1 MPCEDEIKR
10 ISSGKNCVSPFARIT
25 DLNGSTLSSSVWVRL
40 PDLDEGFSEANR
52 PIRAL
57 TSHSPPN
64 WTLVFIAWSATGSMA
79 SSKSFDLAAAFAD
92 LSRSCSVQA
101 YQKVLT
107 TATKNLHM
115 AMKAAR
121 FDCCSFISL
130 SFRNTP
136 LLVTTYLSL
145 RRFLSEEPAVIIH
158 LPMLIFRRLMAV
170 RRVLASGLRPG
181 RSCIAYT
188 ATLRQVVEEHNAAV
202 LRLGKM
208 ELIATIDAFFGQRSS
223 WCVVRISR
231 FDHCD
236 GDNYDWCHSHIP
248 FRRGS
253 RSENPNMA
261 VLGSFSV
268 RLITSSVTKLN
279 EKVHEH
285 EHKRIEAL
293 DLKDRANYPD
303 LDGQITQNSDGQHG
317 SLAPAN
323 IAWRIIVPLKP
334 DHPDTVTALNQTLFF
349 NEQFLSKYPKEHLA
363 LQCKAVALIR
373 TEKYE
378 ECLSTVK
385 KFPELTKY
393 VIFEKAYAEYRL
405 NRIHDA
411 LKTLEDGEP
420 NDLRILE
427 LKAQVLYRLE
437 EFTEAYACLRQV
449 IRNSQDDFGEERLTN
464 LTAVAASAACFKQ
477 QHIDIDVNPDTYE
490 GKFNLACYQLGLG
503 NVAKAETLLH
513 DAETVCRTALADD
526 PEVTED
532 EVNEELAPIT
542 TQQAYLLQRAGKE
555 DAANHI
561 YQSVTRHRSTDPALL
576 AVAANNIVCINK
588 EQNIFDSRKRIKMAS
603 IDGLQHKLFAKQRE
617 EIVINQGL
625 FYWHTNQA
633 DACHVKAKAVLQM
646 NPHSARGVLLSV
658 SQLLKERQYDRAA
671 SMLEVCSI
679 FSSTGHD
686 STDDLSV
693 LFSLAQLRLR
703 RGTGGQICSG
713 VPRAEN
719 IVAVDEFLVRSLPD
733 TVLYAPGVVAT
744 RMALYL
750 LACTGDGAV
759 IDRPKAMGLIK
770 DIVQKSLTW
779 YETTNSKDPAYAQL
793 LDKCANFLL
802 QHGQAECA
810 ARLCEQQ
817 IARLD
822 RAYDPRDE
830 QQVSYRQTLVAR
842 LVRAYAQFDRPRA
855 EAACKSLRFKEE
867 LSEAE
872 VDSLETSF
880 LYGAKAVRRQGRTG
894 EQQPSEGK
902 PPSKAKSTP
911 VTPGLSSGDASVD
924 IQAKRTRRKKKRP
937 IRLPKNYQPGVMPD
951 PERWLPRRERAHY
964 RGKRRDKRYQPTR
977 GPQGQISGGGEWDAS
992 ARSPKVSSTTSPRPA
1007 EAPGSTPKQ
1016 GNSAARQQ
1024 QRKGLVVTRFT
1035 CGHRLTKTART
1046 ERKWMHERTHEIA
1059 FDTHMRLSG
1068 WIPLNLRPLIP
1079 SCQAFLV
1086 NYGHSSTQLIS
1097 LIIGDCGRLKL
1108 FHGRP
1113 GQNRLPSG
1121 SLRCSSSSFIR
1132 HSFLRHYFFP
1142 VVSVKIFGLRGMVF
1156 NEAFPQVFGLHKH
1169 LAYNCI
1175 RPWACVPNDGT
1186 SYVEVSE
1193 EVEQPVGGITTNG
1206 RK

>member
-1 MPCEDEIKR
+1 
-10 ISSGKNCVSPFARIT
+10 
-25 DLNGSTLSSSVWVRL
+25 
-40 PDLDEGFSEANR
+40 
-52 PIRAL
+52 
-57 TSHSPPN
+57 
-64 WTLVFIAWSATGSMA
+64 
-79 SSKSFDLAAAFAD
+79 
-92 LSRSCSVQA
+92 
-101 YQKVLT
+101 
-107 TATKNLHM
+107 
-115 AMKAAR
+115 
-121 FDCCSFISL
+121 
-130 SFRNTP
+130 
-136 LLVTTYLSL
+136 
-145 RRFLSEEPAVIIH
+145 
-158 LPMLIFRRLMAV
+158 
-170 RRVLASGLRPG
+170 
-181 RSCIAYT
+181 
-188 ATLRQVVEEHNAAV
+188 
-202 LRLGKM
+202 
-208 ELIATIDAFFGQRSS
+208 
-223 WCVVRISR
+223 
-231 FDHCD
+231 
-236 GDNYDWCHSHIP
+236 
-248 FRRGS
+248 
-253 RSENPNMA
+253 
-261 VLGSFSV
+261 
-268 RLITSSVTKLN
+268 
-279 EKVHEH
+279 
-285 EHKRIEAL
+285 
-293 DLKDRANYPD
+293 
-303 LDGQITQNSDGQHG
+303 
-317 SLAPAN
+317 
-323 IAWRIIVPLKP
+323 
-334 DHPDTVTALNQTLFF
+334 
-349 NEQFLSKYPKEHLA
+349 LSKYPKEHLA

-378 ECLSTVK
+378 ECLSTIK
-385 KFPELTKY
+385 KFPELMKY
-393 VIFEKAYAEYRL
+393 VLFEKAYAEYRL

-427 LKAQVLYRLE
+427 LRAQVG
-437 EFTEAYACLRQV
+437 
-449 IRNSQDDFGEERLTN
+449 DFGEERLTN
-464 LTAVAASAACFKQ
+464 LTAGAASAACFKQ
-477 QHIDIDVNPDTYE
+477 QHIDIDINPDTYE

-603 IDGLQHKLFAKQRE
+603 IDGLQHKLFARQRE

-646 NPHSARGVLLSV
+646 NPHSTRGVLLSV
-658 SQLLKERQYDRAA
+658 SQLLKEKQYDRAA
-671 SMLEVCSI
+671 SMLEQYC
-679 FSSTGHD
+679 GAHEELARNG

-703 RGTGGQICSG
+703 RGAGGQICSG

-719 IVAVDEFLVRSLPD
+719 IVAMDEFLVRSLPD

-902 PPSKAKSTP
+902 PSSKAKSTP
-911 VTPGLSSGDASVD
+911 VTPGLSSGAASVD
-924 IQAKRTRRKKKRP
+924 IQAKRVRRKKKRP

-992 ARSPKVSSTTSPRPA
+992 ARSPKVGPTTSPRPA

-1024 QRKGLVVTRFT
+1024 QRKG
-1035 CGHRLTKTART
+1035 
-1046 ERKWMHERTHEIA
+1046 RKK
-1059 FDTHMRLSG
+1059 
-1068 WIPLNLRPLIP
+1068 
-1079 SCQAFLV
+1079 
-1086 NYGHSSTQLIS
+1086 
-1097 LIIGDCGRLKL
+1097 GR
-1108 FHGRP
+1108 
-1113 GQNRLPSG
+1113 
-1121 SLRCSSSSFIR
+1121 
-1132 HSFLRHYFFP
+1132 
-1142 VVSVKIFGLRGMVF
+1142 
-1156 NEAFPQVFGLHKH
+1156 
-1169 LAYNCI
+1169 
-1175 RPWACVPNDGT
+1175 
-1186 SYVEVSE
+1186 
-1193 EVEQPVGGITTNG
+1193 
-1206 RK
+1206 

>member
-1 MPCEDEIKR
+1 
-10 ISSGKNCVSPFARIT
+10 
-25 DLNGSTLSSSVWVRL
+25 
-40 PDLDEGFSEANR
+40 
-52 PIRAL
+52 
-57 TSHSPPN
+57 
-64 WTLVFIAWSATGSMA
+64 
-79 SSKSFDLAAAFAD
+79 
-92 LSRSCSVQA
+92 
-101 YQKVLT
+101 YVL
-107 TATKNLHM
+107 
-115 AMKAAR
+115 
-121 FDCCSFISL
+121 
-130 SFRNTP
+130 
-136 LLVTTYLSL
+136 
-145 RRFLSEEPAVIIH
+145 
-158 LPMLIFRRLMAV
+158 
-170 RRVLASGLRPG
+170 
-181 RSCIAYT
+181 
-188 ATLRQVVEEHNAAV
+188 
-202 LRLGKM
+202 
-208 ELIATIDAFFGQRSS
+208 
-223 WCVVRISR
+223 
-231 FDHCD
+231 
-236 GDNYDWCHSHIP
+236 
-248 FRRGS
+248 
-253 RSENPNMA
+253 
-261 VLGSFSV
+261 
-268 RLITSSVTKLN
+268 
-279 EKVHEH
+279 
-285 EHKRIEAL
+285 
-293 DLKDRANYPD
+293 
-303 LDGQITQNSDGQHG
+303 
-317 SLAPAN
+317 
-323 IAWRIIVPLKP
+323 
-334 DHPDTVTALNQTLFF
+334 
-349 NEQFLSKYPKEHLA
+349 
-363 LQCKAVALIR
+363 
-373 TEKYE
+373 
-378 ECLSTVK
+378 
-385 KFPELTKY
+385 
-393 VIFEKAYAEYRL
+393 FEKAYAEYRL

-427 LKAQVLYRLE
+427 LRAQV
-437 EFTEAYACLRQV
+437 
-449 IRNSQDDFGEERLTN
+449 DDFGEERLTN

-477 QHIDIDVNPDTYE
+477 QHIDIDINPDTYE

-603 IDGLQHKLFAKQRE
+603 IDGLQHKLFARQRE

-625 FYWHTNQA
+625 FYWHTNQVSSSDIRVYRRFLPLFVPLHSAWSVFTVAHLKRLILKFIFQA

-646 NPHSARGVLLSV
+646 NPHSTRGVLLSV
-658 SQLLKERQYDRAA
+658 SQLLKEKQYDRAA
-671 SMLEVCSI
+671 SMLEQYC
-679 FSSTGHD
+679 GAHEELARNG

-703 RGTGGQICSG
+703 RGAGGQICSG

-719 IVAVDEFLVRSLPD
+719 IVAMDEFLVRSLPD

-902 PPSKAKSTP
+902 PSSKAKSTP
-911 VTPGLSSGDASVD
+911 VTPGLSSGAASVD
-924 IQAKRTRRKKKRP
+924 IQAKRVRRKKKRP

-977 GPQGQISGGGEWDAS
+977 GPQGQISGGGE
-992 ARSPKVSSTTSPRPA
+992 
-1007 EAPGSTPKQ
+1007 
-1016 GNSAARQQ
+1016 
-1024 QRKGLVVTRFT
+1024 
-1035 CGHRLTKTART
+1035 
-1046 ERKWMHERTHEIA
+1046 
-1059 FDTHMRLSG
+1059 
-1068 WIPLNLRPLIP
+1068 
-1079 SCQAFLV
+1079 
-1086 NYGHSSTQLIS
+1086 
-1097 LIIGDCGRLKL
+1097 
-1108 FHGRP
+1108 
-1113 GQNRLPSG
+1113 
-1121 SLRCSSSSFIR
+1121 
-1132 HSFLRHYFFP
+1132 
-1142 VVSVKIFGLRGMVF
+1142 
-1156 NEAFPQVFGLHKH
+1156 
-1169 LAYNCI
+1169 
-1175 RPWACVPNDGT
+1175 
-1186 SYVEVSE
+1186 
-1193 EVEQPVGGITTNG
+1193 
-1206 RK
+1206 